1 MKKALIFTSLVVVV
15 LIVVTFLYKNNETN
29 DLQVVNVYSSRK
41 EELVRTLFD
50 EFTRNTGIKVRYII
64 DDYSQ
69 LLSRMENGSGTDVF
83 LTADAVNLILAKKR
97 GLLSQVNSEILK
109 RAIPEKFRDS
119 EGYWFGLTKR
129 TRILVYN
136 KESVDP
142 KDLSTYE
149 DLANKK
155 WKGKILVRS
164 STSPYNRSLIA
175 FMIANNGFEKTKE
188 WVSGIVSN
196 MARKPS
202 GGDTNQIY
210 AVAAGEGDIA
220 IVNSYYFARILS
232 SERENKKN
240 VANKLGVFFPNHDS
254 NGVMVNISG
263 AAVTKNAKNRENAIA
278 LLEFL
283 VSKQAQEL
291 YAKKNQ
297 EYPIIE
303 GVEVSNILK
312 FWGDYPQSDLP
323 LSELEKHLF
332 EAVMIADECKWK

>member
-1 MKKALIFTSLVVVV
+1 MKKALIFTPLIAVV
-15 LIVVTFLYKNNETN
+15 LIVITYLYKNSGT
-29 DLQVVNVYSSRK
+29 DDSQVVNVYSSRK

-50 EFTRNTGIKVRYII
+50 EFTKDTGIKVRYII

-69 LLSRMENGSGTDVF
+69 LLSRMENGGEADLF

-97 GLLSQVNSEILK
+97 GLLSQVDSEVLK
-109 RAIPEKFRDS
+109 SAIPAKFRDS
-119 EGYWFGLTKR
+119 EDYWFGLTKR

-136 KESVDP
+136 KELVDP

-149 DLANKK
+149 DLANEK

-202 GGDTNQIY
+202 GGDTDQIY
-210 AVAAGEGDIA
+210 AVAAGEGDVA

-232 SERENKKN
+232 SKHENRKN
-240 VANKLGVFFPNHDS
+240 VAGKLGAFFPNRNDH
-254 NGVMVNISG
+254 GVMVSISG
-263 AAVTKNAKNRENAIA
+263 AAVTQDAKNRENAIA

-297 EYPIIE
+297 EYPVIE
-303 GVEVSNILK
+303 GVEISDILK
-312 FWGDYPQSDLP
+312 SWGNYPQSDLP
-323 LSELEKHLF
+323 LSELEKHLL

>member
-1 MKKALIFTSLVVVV
+1 MKKAFIFTSLIAVI
-15 LIVVTFLYKNNETN
+15 LIVITYLYRNDGTN
-29 DLQVVNVYSSRK
+29 DSQVVNVYSSRK

-50 EFTRNTGIKVRYII
+50 EFTKNTGIKVRYII

-69 LLSRMENGSGTDVF
+69 LLSRMENGGEADLF
-83 LTADAVNLILAKKR
+83 LTADAINLILAKKR
-97 GLLSQVNSEILK
+97 GLLSQVDSEVLK
-109 RAIPEKFRDS
+109 SVIPARFRDS
-119 EGYWFGLTKR
+119 EDYWFGLTKR
-129 TRILVYN
+129 ARILVYN

-149 DLANKK
+149 DLANEK

-202 GGDTNQIY
+202 GGDTDQIY
-210 AVAAGEGDIA
+210 AVAAGEGDVA

-232 SERENKKN
+232 SENKKN
-240 VANKLGVFFPNHDS
+240 VADKLGAFFPNRNDH
-254 NGVMVNISG
+254 GVMVNISG
-263 AAVTKNAKNRENAIA
+263 AAVTKNAKNRENAIV

-303 GVEVSNILK
+303 GVETSDILK
-312 FWGDYPQSDLP
+312 SWGNYSQSDLP

>member
-1 MKKALIFTSLVVVV
+1 MKKALIFTLLIAVVLVV
-15 LIVVTFLYKNNETN
+15 IAYLYKNSGT
-29 DLQVVNVYSSRK
+29 DDSQVVNVYSSRK

-50 EFTRNTGIKVRYII
+50 EFTKNMGVKVRYII

-69 LLSRMENGSGTDVF
+69 LLSRMENGGEADLF

-97 GLLSQVNSEILK
+97 GLLSQVNSEVLK
-109 RAIPEKFRDS
+109 NAIPAKFRDS

-149 DLANKK
+149 DLANEK

-202 GGDTNQIY
+202 GGDTDQIY

-232 SERENKKN
+232 SKYGNKKN
-240 VANKLGVFFPNHDS
+240 IANKLGAFFPNQDDT
-254 NGVMVNISG
+254 GVMVNISG
-263 AAVTKNAKNRENAIA
+263 AAITKNAKNRENAIA

-283 VSKQAQEL
+283 VSKRAQEL

-297 EYPIIE
+297 EYPVIE
-303 GVEVSNILK
+303 GVEASDILK
-312 FWGDYPQSDLP
+312 SWGDYLQSDLP
-323 LSELEKHLF
+323 LSKLEKHLL
-332 EAVMIADECKWK
+332 EAVIIADECKWR

>member
-69 LLSRMENGSGTDVF
+69 LLSRMENGSETDVF

>member
-1 MKKALIFTSLVVVV
+1 M
-15 LIVVTFLYKNNETN
+15 
-29 DLQVVNVYSSRK
+29 D
-41 EELVRTLFD
+41 
-50 EFTRNTGIKVRYII
+50 
-64 DDYSQ
+64 
-69 LLSRMENGSGTDVF
+69 
-83 LTADAVNLILAKKR
+83 
-97 GLLSQVNSEILK
+97 SEILK
-109 RAIPEKFRDS
+109 SVIPARFRDS
-119 EGYWFGLTKR
+119 EDYWFGLTKR

-142 KDLSTYE
+142 KNLSTYE
-149 DLANKK
+149 DLANEK

-175 FMIANNGFEKTKE
+175 FMIANNGFKKTKE

-202 GGDTNQIY
+202 GGDTDQIY
-210 AVAAGEGDIA
+210 AVTAGEGDVA
-220 IVNSYYFARILS
+220 IVNSYYFARVLS
-232 SERENKKN
+232 SEHKNKKN
-240 VANKLGVFFPNHDS
+240 IADKLGAFFPNRNDH
-254 NGVMVNISG
+254 GVMVNVSG
-263 AAVTKNAKNRENAIA
+263 AAVTKNTKNRENAIA

-303 GVEVSNILK
+303 GVEISDILK
-312 FWGDYPQSDLP
+312 SWGNYLQSDLP